1 MPRFIFLAIAIAV
14 LLFSP
19 VFLGSYQLGMLQTA
33 LIMALFAVAFNLL
46 SGQGGMLSFG
56 HAAYFAA
63 GGFGAI
69 YAMRFAEAGTLSI
82 PTPLLPLA
90 GALVAGLFGL
100 IAGLFATRRSGVYFS
115 MVTLAIAELL
125 HGIAPAMETTF
136 GGESGISSMR
146 MPWLS
151 FDYGSET
158 EVYYTVLVWV
168 LAGIGIL
175 YLYNHTL
182 FGRLTIGLRENERRL
197 SFLGFNTHATKVI
210 VFAVSAALSGLAGGL
225 LVFVNESMNYAAF
238 GMGYSSAV
246 VMYTFVGGASLFLGP
261 ALGALVFS
269 LLGSYLTDV
278 TQNWL
283 LYQGLIFVLVMMF
296 FRDGLADLLMRIIS
310 EIKDGARRQLVRR
323 LRQGIGGLIA
333 TSGAV
338 MFIELVSA
346 IRAREYLTQLAS
358 ADGWPSVRV
367 FAMSW
372 RPDHALTWIL
382 PVLLMG
388 IGTALCLRLKTPPPL
403 AAAPIPPLSKEP
415 AK

>member
-1 MPRFIFLAIAIAV
+1 MTRFIPLAIAVA
-14 LLFSP
+14 LLLVSP

-63 GGFGAI
+63 GGFGVI
-69 YAMRFAEAGTLSI
+69 YAMRLAEDGTLSI
-82 PTPLLPLA
+82 PTPLLPLV
-90 GALVAGLFGL
+90 GGLVAGVFGL
-100 IAGLFATRRSGVYFS
+100 LAGIFAARRSGVYFS

-151 FDYGSET
+151 FDYGSDT
-158 EVYYTVLVWV
+158 QVYYTVLAWV
-168 LAGIGIL
+168 LGGIGIL

-182 FGRLTIGLRENERRL
+182 FGRLTVGLRENERRL

-210 VFAVSAALSGLAGGL
+210 VFAVSAALSGVAGGL
-225 LVFVNESMNYAAF
+225 LVFVNESINYAAF
-238 GMGYSSAV
+238 GMGYSASV

-296 FRDGLADLLMRIIS
+296 LKHGLADMVMQIAAELQA
-310 EIKDGARRQLVRR
+310 GAWRQLAQR
-323 LRQGIGGLIA
+323 LLQGVGGVLA
-333 TSGAV
+333 ASGAV
-338 MFIELVSA
+338 MIIELVSA
-346 IRAREYLTQLAS
+346 IRGREYLAS
-358 ADGWPSVRV
+358 LGSGDGWPPVRI
-367 FAMSW
+367 FTMSW
-372 RPDHALTWIL
+372 QPDHLLTWIL
-382 PVLLMG
+382 PVVLIG
-388 IGTALCLRLKTPPPL
+388 IGAALCLRLKVAPTV
-403 AAAPIPPLSKEP
+403 AAPISTLHKEP